1 MRRLALV
8 MQVSVDGFVAGPNG
22 ELDWVVGSLRDD
34 ATAWI
39 VDRLWLAGVHIV
51 GRRTGVQPAA
61 AVACGS
67 RPARPAR
74 LGP

>member
-8 MQVSVDGFVAGPNG
+8 MQVSVAGLVAGPNG
-22 ELDWVVGSLRDD
+22 ELDWVVGSLGDD

-39 VDRLWLAGVHIV
+39 VDRLWLAGVHV

>member
-1 MRRLALV
+1 MRRLALP
-8 MQVSVDGFVAGPNG
+8 MQVSVAGLVVGPNG

-51 GRRTGVQPAA
+51 GRRTGLQPAA